1 VVVIYTLLICA
12 PLFFVYGSF
21 RAHGG
26 EAFSAV
32 VLKMQEGRGHGE
44 FKMFYSLWAWDL
56 TLS

>member
-1 VVVIYTLLICA
+1 LICA